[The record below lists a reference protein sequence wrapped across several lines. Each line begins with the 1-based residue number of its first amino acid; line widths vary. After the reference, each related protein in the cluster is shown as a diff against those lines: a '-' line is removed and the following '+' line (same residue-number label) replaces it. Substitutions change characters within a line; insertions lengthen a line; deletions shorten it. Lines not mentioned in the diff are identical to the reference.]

1 MVSDTLGILLISPGH
16 ERAHYA
22 FVLAAGAAAIG
33 RRVILFATNAGCHAL
48 CADLTPFT
56 PDDDSART
64 LGIAGLAELREAS
77 VELGVRMI
85 ACEAG
90 LRLSGITAP
99 LAETVEIA
107 GVVTFLEATG
117 GSQVITL

>member
-1 MVSDTLGILLISPGH
+1 MPSDTIGILLISPGH

-33 RRVILFATNAGCHAL
+33 RQVILFATNAGCHAL
-48 CADLTPFT
+48 CADLTQFA
-56 PDDDSART
+56 PDDDSARA
-64 LGIAGLAELREAS
+64 LGVAGLAEVREAS
-77 VELGVRMI
+77 IELGVRMI

-90 LRLSGITAP
+90 LRLAGITAP

-117 GSQVITL
+117 GGQVITL